1 MKLSKKLIAAFSV
14 AAMLVTA
21 MSVTGCKKEDD
32 DDNAIDGN
40 VINYTNTSGEIY
52 RAYISTSL
60 KHFGELVKITFNNQT
75 ASSHDGVM
83 GFIWDYKESKSVE
96 GSAAKKNNTS
106 DTYNFFVI
114 GFNGLGNPD
123 EDNTNHDKP
132 RFYIS
137 KYFNVPKGKL
147 KAENFGA
154 GKNIVETHAEG
165 IATSE
170 PREKVVQ
177 KWTLL
182 NDVAIASDKTLTF
195 WVDIYPVYSNSPY
208 GVNIGNHR
216 DAAPGTFVV
225 DIYGEDPTTTATT
238 RKLLNSVTIDTSVT
252 GYTAKPEQAYL
263 AKYANVQPGKTLSG
277 NWKFMKDYA
286 EDEVVEE

>member
-1 MKLSKKLIAAFSV
+1 MKISKKLLAAFSV

-21 MSVTGCKKEDD
+21 LSVTGCKKEDD

-40 VINYTNTSGEIY
+40 AINYTNSKDSIY
-52 RAYISTSL
+52 RAYMSTNF
-60 KHFGELVKITFNNQT
+60 KHLGELVKITFNNQT

-83 GFIWDYKESKSVE
+83 GFIWDYKEAKSVD
-96 GSAAKKNNTS
+96 GSAAKTNGTS

-114 GFNGLGNPD
+114 GFNGLGNP
-123 EDNTNHDKP
+123 TTPGKP

-147 KAENFGA
+147 EEDNFGA
-154 GKNIVETHAEG
+154 GSNKVSTHADG
-165 IATSE
+165 IAKTDPYE
-170 PREKVVQ
+170 IVVQ
-177 KWTLL
+177 DFTALD
-182 NDVAIASDKTLTF
+182 NVSIAADKTLTF
-195 WVDIYPVYSNSPY
+195 WVDIYPVFNNSSY

-216 DAAPGTFVV
+216 TDPEGTFVV

-238 RKLLNSVTIDTSVT
+238 RKLLKSVKIDTSVT

-277 NWKFMKDYA
+277 NWRFLKDYA